1 MPNDAKLGLVV
12 GVGLVIVVAV
22 IVFRKEAPPVAP
34 TAFQVSAR
42 EHALGGDERVARRVQ
57 MVPVPGPIIG
67 MSGMLAPLSRGGD
80 RSHTVQEGDTLFS
93 LATRYYGDRE
103 KWRALHRANSD
114 RVPNPGRL
122 PMGAVLIIPDPND
135 PIMQEGQR

>member
-22 IVFRKEAPPVAP
+22 LAFRKDVPPVTPSAIES
-34 TAFQVSAR
+34 SAR
-42 EHALGGDERVARRVQ
+42 GQAFDDERVSRRVQ

-67 MSGMLAPLSRGGD
+67 MSGMLAPRSRGGS
-80 RSHTVQEGDTLFS
+80 REHTVQEGDTLFS
-93 LATRYYGDRE
+93 LAAQYYGDRA

-114 RVPNPGRL
+114 RVRGPGRL
-122 PMGAVLIIPDPND
+122 PRGAVLIIPDPND
-135 PIMQEGQR
+135 PIMHEADR